1 MSHAAGKVRFDDGTV
16 MCFDYYATTGHAR
29 TRLYVSMDEVYESWE
44 RPNDRFE
51 CSCGRHE
58 NVHLAVDYG
67 NGIQWQGRACRHCMA
82 ITHGLTPYCEDV
94 FTWDGLP
101 DWWREEP
108 AQGFAEA
115 EIRSAGAGAACS
127 PLWRSQASGRWYRG
141 TRGLAGDI
149 NGIRCER
156 CGDILERARDET
168 GLSWIHHVAIW
179 WGSHCQAALDFLPRK
194 PLHTPTTI
202 VVPGDNPDHPP
213 MPLAYFMN
221 GYLRHHERLSGM
233 AGDRNDN
240 KLLFP

>member
-58 NVHLAVDYG
+58 NVHLAIDYG

-101 DWWREEP
+101 DWWHNRP
-108 AQGFAEA
+108 PVN
-115 EIRSAGAGAACS
+115 
-127 PLWRSQASGRWYRG
+127 PL
-141 TRGLAGDI
+141 
-149 NGIRCER
+149 
-156 CGDILERARDET
+156 
-168 GLSWIHHVAIW
+168 
-179 WGSHCQAALDFLPRK
+179 LDFLPRK